1 MEHMEIEKEYDERYE
16 GFDYDDVD
24 DGVQKEYWAEVEGA
38 VDGGDADPRGH
49 NDHQA
54 TARRVPSKIT
64 AEDVLQMHDKIT
76 KVLISIPHR
85 DRKIN
90 HHAIASRMV
99 LTAAPLGSSKSI
111 ALSKLA
117 NRYRKLTKIL
127 STDITKLDDFLH
139 QIDDKIVISDEML
152 CRHLVHLDRELRLPQ
167 GSEHGSDENI
177 AGILLQLSSLPVSAA
192 QLGENADACRR
203 IRKLRKDG
211 RTLVARASVI
221 VTEAWRATVL
231 ARDDIT

>member
-1 MEHMEIEKEYDERYE
+1 MERMEIEKEYDERYE

-24 DGVQKEYWAEVEGA
+24 DGVQKKYWAEAEGEGG
-38 VDGGDADPRGH
+38 DGGDADLPGH
-49 NDHQA
+49 NHPA
-54 TARRVPSKIT
+54 KARRVPSKIT
-64 AEDVLQMHDKIT
+64 AEDVLQMHDKIA
-76 KVLISIPHR
+76 KLLISIPHR
-85 DRKIN
+85 DRNN

-99 LTAAPLGSSKSI
+99 LTAAPLGSSKPV

-127 STDITKLDDFLH
+127 STDITKLDEFLN
-139 QIDDKIVISDEML
+139 QIDDQIIKSDGML
-152 CRHLVHLDRELRLPQ
+152 SRHLMHLDRELRSPQ
-167 GSEHGSDENI
+167 GSEHSSEERI
-177 AGILLQLSSLPVSAA
+177 AGILLQLSSLHVSAA
-192 QLGENADACRR
+192 QLGKNADACRR

>member
-1 MEHMEIEKEYDERYE
+1 MERMEIEKECDERYE

-24 DGVQKEYWAEVEGA
+24 DGVQKEYWAEVEGER
-38 VDGGDADPRGH
+38 GGGEDADLPSH
-49 NDHQA
+49 NHQA
-54 TARRVPSKIT
+54 KARRVASKIT
-64 AEDVLQMHDKIT
+64 AEDVLQMHDKIA

-85 DRKIN
+85 ARNN

-99 LTAAPLGSSKSI
+99 LTAAPLGSSKPV
-111 ALSKLA
+111 AQAKLA

-127 STDITKLDDFLH
+127 STDMSKLDDFLH
-139 QIDDKIVISDEML
+139 QIDDKIIISDEVL
-152 CRHLVHLDRELRLPQ
+152 SRHLMRLDRELRLPEV
-167 GSEHGSDENI
+167 SEHGSDERI

-192 QLGENADACRR
+192 QLGKNADACRR